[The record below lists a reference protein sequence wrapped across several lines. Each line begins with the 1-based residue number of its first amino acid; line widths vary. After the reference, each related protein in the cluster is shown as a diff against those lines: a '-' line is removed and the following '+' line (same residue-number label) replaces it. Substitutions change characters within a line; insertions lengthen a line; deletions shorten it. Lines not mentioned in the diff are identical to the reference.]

1 MKISFLNSLVAVLSI
16 LAATAC
22 ANAHVGLDSQTN
34 NSGSPTQILTIDD
47 VLTNAE
53 SLKQEILNTQRM
65 EAYLLVSLSMP
76 QAGLKRLAT
85 DAKDAGIPLVFRGV
99 PADNTKTSKPLLNP
113 ESLQPFNYLIELGA
127 SVEINPE
134 IFKEYSVSEVPALI
148 IRKQK
153 VKDPSA
159 SSSLNQSAC
168 TDTGSAPSEAA
179 VVLGDVTLGYMLDSL
194 TRRDDVIGDEARNIR
209 SRLGNRM

>member
-16 LAATAC
+16 LAATAS

-99 PADNTKTSKPLLNP
+99 PFDSAQTSKPLLNP
-113 ESLQPFNYLIELGA
+113 ESLQPFNFLIELGA

-134 IFKEYSVSEVPALI
+134 IFREYSVSEVPALI

-194 TRRDDVIGDEARNIR
+194 TGRDDVIGDEARNIR

>member
-34 NSGSPTQILTIDD
+34 NSGPPTQILTIDD

-76 QAGLKRLAT
+76 RAGLKRLAT

-99 PADNTKTSKPLLNP
+99 LFDSAQTSKPLLNP
-113 ESLQPFNYLIELGA
+113 ESLQPFNFLIELGA

-134 IFKEYSVSEVPALI
+134 IFREYSVSEVPALI

-194 TRRDDVIGDEARNIR
+194 TGRDDVIGDEARNIR